1 MRFVATNIP
10 GSNGHREPD
19 FPSSRNCPGND
30 GDGCPDHHIG
40 FGRNAGEVE
49 REDIG
54 RFPGDEDRLLP
65 PFECLIV
72 LLLCLSPLGEPGP
85 DGLITEY
92 RNDLGNCCIA
102 REREPVN
109 RFNRMVD
116 CLPCKTECLGQGKG
130 PDRAMECPGD
140 PGRVEGNKKPR
151 RPLLAGYLE
160 ASGSF
165 RDTVLVKDRIDRH
178 GLFLLPLVP
187 GTA

>member
-102 REREPVN
+102 REREPVIASIGWSIACRAKRN
-109 RFNRMVD
+109 VWVRVRDPTGPWNVPEIPVAWRGIKSPEGPS
-116 CLPCKTECLGQGKG
+116 LP
-130 PDRAMECPGD
+130 
-140 PGRVEGNKKPR
+140 VI
-151 RPLLAGYLE
+151 
-160 ASGSF
+160 S
-165 RDTVLVKDRIDRH
+165 RH
-178 GLFLLPLVP
+178 PVPFGILFS
-187 GTA
+187 